1 MMLRSKSAI
10 PTAIF
15 WSSEIRLPSGSTL
28 STNGRTAI
36 SDGSSP
42 KHNLET
48 RSQKPEARSQ
58 NGDSE
63 SQIGAVPHSGFWLL
77 ASGFSGFSPMQ
88 ASSFVI
94 ITGLSGSGKGTF
106 LRALE
111 DRGFF
116 CVDNLPLG
124 LLSKFYELLV
134 KSEGE
139 TAKTAMVIDV
149 REGQTLSEFPAVY
162 DERKKDPALE
172 MSLWFLEA
180 SDAVLVRRFSETR
193 RPHPLDPHRPVL
205 EAIALERDLLAPIRD
220 MADNILDTSQFT
232 IHELRQHAVR
242 LFEERQAQH
251 LLVSLVSFGFKYGVP
266 IDSDLVFDVRFLP
279 NPNFVPHLK
288 AYTGADANVVE
299 YMNSHEATRK
309 FLDHV
314 YSFIDFLLP
323 QFEKE
328 GKSYVTISIGCTGG
342 RHRSVMIANAIAQ
355 HIEGRKYRVKVS
367 HRDVEKKG

>member
-1 MMLRSKSAI
+1 
-10 PTAIF
+10 
-15 WSSEIRLPSGSTL
+15 
-28 STNGRTAI
+28 
-36 SDGSSP
+36 
-42 KHNLET
+42 
-48 RSQKPEARSQ
+48 
-58 NGDSE
+58 
-63 SQIGAVPHSGFWLL
+63 
-77 ASGFSGFSPMQ
+77 MQ
-88 ASSFVI
+88 AASFI
-94 ITGLSGSGKGTF
+94 ILTGLSGSGKGTF

-124 LLSKFYELLV
+124 LLTKFSELIV
-134 KSEGE
+134 KSETE
-139 TAKTAMVIDV
+139 PSKAAMVIDV

-162 DERKKDPALE
+162 QELKKNPALE
-172 MSLWFLEA
+172 ISLWFLEA

-193 RPHPLDPHRPVL
+193 RPHPLDPNRPVL

-220 MADNILDTSQFT
+220 MADHILDTSRFT

-288 AYTGADANVVE
+288 SHTGADAAVIE
-299 YMNSHEATRK
+299 YMNSHEQTGK

-314 YSFIDFLLP
+314 YNFIDFLLP
-323 QFEKE
+323 QYEKE

-342 RHRSVMIANAIAQ
+342 RHRSVFIANAVGK
-355 HIEGRKYRVKVS
+355 HVSDRKYRVKVS
-367 HRDVEKKG
+367 HRDSEKG

>member
-1 MMLRSKSAI
+1 VQ
-10 PTAIF
+10 P
-15 WSSEIRLPSGSTL
+15 
-28 STNGRTAI
+28 
-36 SDGSSP
+36 
-42 KHNLET
+42 
-48 RSQKPEARSQ
+48 
-58 NGDSE
+58 
-63 SQIGAVPHSGFWLL
+63 
-77 ASGFSGFSPMQ
+77 
-88 ASSFVI
+88 SSFII

-124 LLSKFYELLV
+124 LLSKFYELAL

-139 TAKTAMVIDV
+139 TAKAAMVIDV
-149 REGQTLSEFPAVY
+149 REGQTLSELPKVY
-162 DERKKDPALE
+162 EVLKKTPGLQ

-205 EAIALERDLLAPIRD
+205 EAIALERELLAPIRA
-220 MADNILDTSQFT
+220 MADQVLDTSQFT
-232 IHELRQHAVR
+232 IHELRQRAVR
-242 LFEERQAQH
+242 LFEERSDQH

-266 IDSDLVFDVRFLP
+266 IDSDLMFDVRFLP

-288 AYTGADANVVE
+288 PFTGADPSVVE
-299 YMNSHEATRK
+299 YMNSHEATHK

-314 YSFIDFLLP
+314 YTFIDFLLP
-323 QFEKE
+323 QYEKE

-342 RHRSVMIANAIAQ
+342 RHRSVFIANTIGTHLEEQ
-355 HIEGRKYRVKVS
+355 KYRVKVS
-367 HRDVEKKG
+367 HRDSEKTG

>member
-1 MMLRSKSAI
+1 
-10 PTAIF
+10 
-15 WSSEIRLPSGSTL
+15 
-28 STNGRTAI
+28 
-36 SDGSSP
+36 
-42 KHNLET
+42 
-48 RSQKPEARSQ
+48 
-58 NGDSE
+58 
-63 SQIGAVPHSGFWLL
+63 
-77 ASGFSGFSPMQ
+77 MQ
-88 ASSFVI
+88 PSSFII

-124 LLSKFYELLV
+124 LLSKFYELV
-134 KSEGE
+134 EKSESE
-139 TAKTAMVIDV
+139 PAKVAMVIDI
-149 REGQTLSEFPAVY
+149 REGQTLSEFPTVY
-162 DERKKDPALE
+162 EQLKKNTSVH

-193 RPHPLDPHRPVL
+193 RPHPIDPNRPVL
-205 EAIALERDLLAPIRD
+205 EAIAIERERLAPIRS
-220 MADNILDTSQFT
+220 MADQVLDTSQFT

-309 FLDHV
+309 FLKHV
-314 YSFIDFLLP
+314 YRFIDFLLP
-323 QFEKE
+323 QYEKE

-342 RHRSVMIANAIAQ
+342 RHRSVFIANEIAD
-355 HIEGRKYRVKVS
+355 HVKAGNYRVKVS
-367 HRDVEKKG
+367 HRDAEKS

>member
-1 MMLRSKSAI
+1 M
-10 PTAIF
+10 
-15 WSSEIRLPSGSTL
+15 
-28 STNGRTAI
+28 
-36 SDGSSP
+36 
-42 KHNLET
+42 
-48 RSQKPEARSQ
+48 Q
-58 NGDSE
+58 NY
-63 SQIGAVPHSGFWLL
+63 
-77 ASGFSGFSPMQ
+77 
-88 ASSFVI
+88 SFII

-124 LLSKFYELLV
+124 LLTKFSELIA
-134 KSEGE
+134 KSESE
-139 TAKTAMVIDV
+139 PSKAAMVIDV

-162 DERKKDPALE
+162 QELKNNPALDL
-172 MSLWFLEA
+172 SLWFLEA

-193 RPHPLDPHRPVL
+193 RPHPLDPDRPVL
-205 EAIALERDLLAPIRD
+205 EAIALERELLAPIRD
-220 MADNILDTSQFT
+220 MADHILDTSRFT

-242 LFEERQAQH
+242 LFEERKAQH

-288 AYTGADANVVE
+288 PHTGADPAVVE
-299 YMNSHEATRK
+299 YMNSHEETGK

-314 YSFIDFLLP
+314 YNFVDFLLP
-323 QFEKE
+323 QYEKE

-342 RHRSVMIANAIAQ
+342 RHRSVFIANAIGKHVSDQ
-355 HIEGRKYRVKVS
+355 KYRVKVS
-367 HRDVEKKG
+367 HRDSEKG

>member
-1 MMLRSKSAI
+1 MQ
-10 PTAIF
+10 P
-15 WSSEIRLPSGSTL
+15 
-28 STNGRTAI
+28 
-36 SDGSSP
+36 
-42 KHNLET
+42 
-48 RSQKPEARSQ
+48 
-58 NGDSE
+58 
-63 SQIGAVPHSGFWLL
+63 
-77 ASGFSGFSPMQ
+77 ASFI
-88 ASSFVI
+88 I

-124 LLSKFYELLV
+124 LLPKFYELIV

-139 TAKTAMVIDV
+139 SSKAAMVIDV

-162 DERKKDPALE
+162 EELKKNSALE

-180 SDAVLVRRFSETR
+180 AEAVLVRRFSETR
-193 RPHPLDPHRPVL
+193 RPHPLDPNRPVL
-205 EAIALERDLLAPIRD
+205 EAIALERERLAPIRT
-220 MADNILDTSQFT
+220 MADYILDTSQFT

-242 LFEERQAQH
+242 LFEEKQAQH

-279 NPNFVPHLK
+279 NPNFVPDLK
-288 AYTGADANVVE
+288 PYTGAHPAVIE
-299 YMNSHEATRK
+299 YMNSHEATHK

-314 YSFIDFLLP
+314 YNFIDFLLP
-323 QFEKE
+323 QYEKE

-342 RHRSVMIANAIAQ
+342 KHRSVFIANAIGEHLA
-355 HIEGRKYRVKVS
+355 RNKYRVKVS
-367 HRDVEKKG
+367 HRDSEKKG

>member
-1 MMLRSKSAI
+1 MQSA
-10 PTAIF
+10 
-15 WSSEIRLPSGSTL
+15 
-28 STNGRTAI
+28 
-36 SDGSSP
+36 
-42 KHNLET
+42 
-48 RSQKPEARSQ
+48 
-58 NGDSE
+58 
-63 SQIGAVPHSGFWLL
+63 
-77 ASGFSGFSPMQ
+77 
-88 ASSFVI
+88 SFII

-124 LLSKFYELLV
+124 LLGKFYELIL

-139 TAKTAMVIDV
+139 SSKTAMVIDV
-149 REGQTLSEFPAVY
+149 REGETLSEFPAVF
-162 DERKKDPALE
+162 EELKTNRALD

-193 RPHPLDPHRPVL
+193 RPHPLDPNLPVL
-205 EAIALERDLLAPIRD
+205 EAIALERDRLAPIRA
-220 MADNILDTSQFT
+220 MADHVLDTSQFT

-242 LFEERQAQH
+242 LFEEKQAQH

-279 NPNFVPHLK
+279 NPNFVPDLK
-288 AYTGADANVVE
+288 PLTGADPTVME
-299 YMNSHEATRK
+299 YMNSHEATHK

-314 YSFIDFLLP
+314 YAFIDFLLP
-323 QFEKE
+323 QYEKE

-342 RHRSVMIANAIAQ
+342 RHRSVFIANAIAR
-355 HIEGRKYRVKVS
+355 HVLEKTYRVKVS
-367 HRDVEKKG
+367 HRDSVKNG

>member
-1 MMLRSKSAI
+1 VQS
-10 PTAIF
+10 
-15 WSSEIRLPSGSTL
+15 
-28 STNGRTAI
+28 
-36 SDGSSP
+36 
-42 KHNLET
+42 
-48 RSQKPEARSQ
+48 
-58 NGDSE
+58 
-63 SQIGAVPHSGFWLL
+63 
-77 ASGFSGFSPMQ
+77 
-88 ASSFVI
+88 SSFII

-124 LLSKFYELLV
+124 LLGKFYELAL
-134 KSEGE
+134 KSEGQ
-139 TAKTAMVIDV
+139 TAKAAMVIDV

-162 DERKKDPALE
+162 DELKKNQALQ

-205 EAIALERDLLAPIRD
+205 EAIALERDLLAPIRAL
-220 MADNILDTSQFT
+220 ADHVLDTSQFT
-232 IHELRQHAVR
+232 IHELRQHAVSV
-242 LFEERQAQH
+242 FEERSEQH

-288 AYTGADANVVE
+288 AHTGADPSVME
-299 YMNSHEATRK
+299 YMNSHDATHK

-314 YSFIDFLLP
+314 DNFIDFLLP
-323 QFEKE
+323 QYEKE

-342 RHRSVMIANAIAQ
+342 RHRSVFIANSIGKHLEEQ
-355 HIEGRKYRVKVS
+355 KYRIKVS
-367 HRDVEKKG
+367 HRDSEKKG